1 MPDNNHDQNQMIIGE
16 AAVHLAMNNAD
27 ITVGS
32 LIRELAKMAAAEKNP
47 ARCVQIR
54 GAKRWL
60 RGFESLP
67 GNRDELR
74 WITAAGRG
82 FRH

>member
-1 MPDNNHDQNQMIIGE
+1 MPEKFHNENQLIIGE
-16 AAVHLAMNNAD
+16 AAVHQAINNAD
-27 ITVGS
+27 ITVDS
-32 LIRELAKMAAAEKNP
+32 LIRELTIMAATEEDH

-60 RGFESLP
+60 RGFTPLS

-74 WITAAGRG
+74 
-82 FRH
+82 

>member
-32 LIRELAKMAAAEKNP
+32 LIRELAEMAAAEKNP

-60 RGFESLP
+60 RGFESSP

>member
-27 ITVGS
+27 ITIGS
-32 LIRELAKMAAAEKNP
+32 LIRELAEMAAAEKNP